1 MAVLRRHE
9 VGVRLALG
17 ATGPEIVSLL
27 MRHGLKLTIAGLA
40 MGLMLSLVLARAI
53 GSLLIGIAPADP
65 LVLACVAAAVLVVA
79 ATACFLPGRR
89 LLTGNPLAALRHE

>member
-1 MAVLRRHE
+1 MLRRHE

-17 ATGPEIVSLL
+17 ATRSDVVSLF
-27 MRHGLKLTIAGLA
+27 MRHGLRLTIAGLA
-40 MGLMLSLVLARAI
+40 AGLMLSLFLGRAI
-53 GSLLIGIAPADP
+53 GSQLIGIAPADP
-65 LVLACVAAAVLVVA
+65 LVLACVAATVLVVT